1 MPKCYK
7 ESMEIVHNKARERKV
22 YVAES
27 IAYYLFYDSD
37 LDVWMYRV
45 AMFKS
50 TRKEGLVGDDGF
62 L

>member
-1 MPKCYK
+1 
-7 ESMEIVHNKARERKV
+7 MEIVHNKARERKV